1 MFFFFPELEA
11 TAVLLEHSMLVKFAY
26 LLTTFSACVEDG
38 DAILK
43 ERVFTLP
50 QSEIY
55 CDRRCRVR

>member
-1 MFFFFPELEA
+1 
-11 TAVLLEHSMLVKFAY
+11 MLVKFAY
-26 LLTTFSACVEDG
+26 LLTTFSGCVEGG